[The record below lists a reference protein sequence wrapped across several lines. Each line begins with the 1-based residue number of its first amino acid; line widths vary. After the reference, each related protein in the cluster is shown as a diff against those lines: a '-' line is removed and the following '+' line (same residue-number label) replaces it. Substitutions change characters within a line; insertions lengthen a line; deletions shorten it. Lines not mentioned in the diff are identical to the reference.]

1 MDKYLNT
8 GVKDV
13 IREFP
18 TVGEILEEYG
28 IGCVP
33 CTAGSCLLKDV
44 VEIHHLAPEARAEML
59 ARVAAV
65 IYPDRAAGLPAPAA
79 RPAPEARQISYSPP
93 LQKLVNEHL
102 VIKRWLALVPE
113 IIARLDQQWDQFQ
126 PVLRQG
132 VEFVRNYADAYHH
145 AKEEEI
151 LFAGQDGKLG
161 IIAAMRQEHDFARQL
176 VKRLAAALETT
187 DVQTVKMCLME
198 HRELLLEHIRKED
211 EILYP
216 WIDRGLSDTQVGR
229 LFSRFRDVD
238 QEFGCR
244 PAQYEAFVR
253 QTEEMLISR
262 TS

>member
-18 TVGEILEEYG
+18 TVGEILAAYG

-44 VEIHHLAPEARAEML
+44 VEIHHLAPDAKAEML
-59 ARVAAV
+59 ARVAGV
-65 IYPDRAAGLPAPAA
+65 IYPDRAVDIPAPVA
-79 RPAPEARQISYSPP
+79 RPAEEARPISYSPP
-93 LQKLVNEHL
+93 LQKLVDEHV
-102 VIKRWLALVPE
+102 VIKRWLALVPQ
-113 IIARLDQQWDQFQ
+113 IVGRLDREWDKFQ

-132 VEFVRNYADAYHH
+132 IEFIRNYADAYHH

-151 LFAGQDGKLG
+151 LFAGLDGKLD
-161 IIAAMRQEHDFARQL
+161 IIATMRQEHDRARQL
-176 VKRLAAALETT
+176 VKRLAAGIDAA
-187 DVQTVKMCLME
+187 DVPTVKTCLHE

-216 WIDRGLSDTQVGR
+216 WIDRGLSDTQVGQ

-238 QEFGCR
+238 QEFDGR
-244 PAQYEAFVR
+244 PAQYEGFVR
-253 QTEEMLISR
+253 RTEQMLSSR

>member
-18 TVGEILEEYG
+18 TVGEILEAYG

-44 VEIHHLAPEARAEML
+44 VEIHHLAPDAKAEML
-59 ARVAAV
+59 ARVAGA
-65 IYPDRAAGLPAPAA
+65 IYPDRAADIPAPVT
-79 RPAPEARQISYSPP
+79 RPAKEARQISYSPP
-93 LQKLVNEHL
+93 LQKLVNEHM
-102 VIKRWLALVPE
+102 VIKRWLALVPQ
-113 IIARLDQQWDQFQ
+113 IVARLDREWDRFR

-132 VEFVRNYADAYHH
+132 VEFIRNYADAYHH

-151 LFAGQDGKLG
+151 LFAGLDGKLD
-161 IIAAMRQEHDFARQL
+161 IIATMRQEHDLARQL
-176 VKRLAAALETT
+176 VKRLAAGLETS
-187 DVQTVKMCLME
+187 DLQTVKTCLTE

-238 QEFGCR
+238 QEFGGR
-244 PAQYEAFVR
+244 PAEYEDFVR
-253 QTEEMLISR
+253 QTEQMLISR
-262 TS
+262 PS

>member
-18 TVGEILEEYG
+18 TVGEILAAYG

-44 VEIHHLAPEARAEML
+44 VDIHHLAPDAKAEML
-59 ARVAAV
+59 ARVAGV
-65 IYPDRAAGLPAPAA
+65 IYPDRAVDIPAPAA
-79 RPAPEARQISYSPP
+79 QTAKEARQISYSPP
-93 LQKLVNEHL
+93 LQKLVNEHV
-102 VIKRWLALVPE
+102 VIKRWLALVPQ
-113 IIARLDQQWDQFQ
+113 IVARLDQKGDEFR
-126 PVLRQG
+126 PVLRQA
-132 VEFVRNYADAYHH
+132 VEFLRNYADAYHH

-151 LFAGQDGKLG
+151 LFAGLDGKLD
-161 IIAAMRQEHDFARQL
+161 IIATMRQEHERARQL
-176 VKRLAAALETT
+176 VQRLAAGIETS
-187 DVQTVKMCLME
+187 DLQTVRTCLLE

-238 QEFGCR
+238 QEFGGQ
-244 PAQYEAFVR
+244 PAQYEGFVR
-253 QTEEMLISR
+253 QTEQRLISR